1 VGQENWQVDEEEWKE
16 PQSRIEAIGIEH
28 AARQPVEKLIQLLI
42 YFLVGVSV
50 FLGVF
55 GFQQFSDIAN
65 MLDEKIALQ
74 FAQDEAKVLAYKN
87 AVGDSRTAHE
97 D

>member
-1 VGQENWQVDEEEWKE
+1 M
-16 PQSRIEAIGIEH
+16 
-28 AARQPVEKLIQLLI
+28 LI

-87 AVGDSRTAHE
+87 AVDDLRTAHE
-97 D
+97 DYRALIDGYTDALTNLSYLRDVDNTIDL